1 MDGVETCA
9 WFSTS
14 FLDLGVTVGAEVIF
28 GYKPTPI
35 VFVGRNRGFC
45 SDNGCGGAEETRG
58 GEEKK
63 QSESSG
69 ASHGDDHTQLCV

>member
-14 FLDLGVTVGAEVIF
+14 ILDLGVIVGAEVIF

-35 VFVGRNRGFC
+35 VLVGTAVSVVTTAVAVLKRNAVMKRR
-45 SDNGCGGAEETRG
+45 SKVSRMERAMVTTTL
-58 GEEKK
+58 
-63 QSESSG
+63 SS
-69 ASHGDDHTQLCV
+69 APE